1 MVEPIAHVY
10 KKNHLAGFFSKV
22 EGRVRFDYLS
32 DYVTLGGRAVCSTLP
47 ISSVSHVC
55 AGGETPPYFAGLLPE
70 GPRLAEMS
78 RRFNKPVHDRLGILL
93 EIGADLIGD
102 VQVLP
107 PDADPNAPREV
118 LKLPFKSDDLDF
130 AQIRQD
136 VFGSRASGL
145 PGVQDK
151 VSSRM
156 LSAPA
161 KTAGIDYMLKL
172 NPPAAPFAV
181 ENENYF
187 LGLARKCDLETAD
200 FDLLTDKNGEHALR
214 LKRFDRIY
222 RHPETIR
229 LAAEDGCQVM
239 GEYPS
244 EKYNHDFVDVA
255 QKLVRL
261 CPSKTAAALN
271 IFRQLVFNWLI
282 GNGDAHAKNFS
293 VLQTERGEWRVSPA
307 YDLLCTRFYDDRDMA
322 LPLMGKTSGWSRSLL
337 IDAAATFG
345 LNETMAGKVIDK
357 QIAALAELPDAIL
370 GGALPFARHLNIDVA
385 SFLKKRAK
393 AIA

>member
-10 KKNHLAGFFSKV
+10 KKNHLAGFFSRV

-32 DYVTLGGRAVCSTLP
+32 DYVTLAGRPVCSTLP
-47 ISSVSHVC
+47 LSSKPHVFV
-55 AGGETPPYFAGLLPE
+55 GGETPAYFAGLLPE

-78 RRFNKPVHDRLGILL
+78 RRFNKPLHDQLGILL

-107 PDADPNAPREV
+107 PNADPAAPREV
-118 LKLPFKSDDLDF
+118 LHLPSKSEDLDF
-130 AQIRQD
+130 VQIRQD

-172 NPPAAPFAV
+172 NPSAAPFAV
-181 ENENYF
+181 ENEHYF

-200 FDLLTDKNGEHALR
+200 FDLLTDKNQEHALR

-222 RHPETIR
+222 RHPNTIR
-229 LAAEDGCQVM
+229 LAAEDGCQALGV
-239 GEYPS
+239 YPS
-244 EKYNHDFVDVA
+244 EKYDTDFLEVA
-255 QKLVRL
+255 NKLVKL
-261 CPSKTAAALN
+261 CPSKAAAALN
-271 IFRQLVFNWLI
+271 LFRQLVFNWLI

-293 VLQTERGEWRVSPA
+293 VLQTERGEWRISPA
-307 YDLLCTRFYDDRDMA
+307 YDLLCTRFYDDRNMA
-322 LPLMGKTSGWSRSLL
+322 LPLAGKIDGWSRLSL
-337 IDAAATFG
+337 IEAAEQIG
-345 LNETMAGKVIDK
+345 LNAVMANKVIDK
-357 QIAALAELPDAIL
+357 QLSVLAGLPDQIL
-370 GGALPFARHLNIDVA
+370 NGALPFARHLNIDVA
-385 SFLKKRAK
+385 GFLKKRAK